1 MLILYIEDEIYKA
14 KDVMHFIESYK
25 NHKIIWKKSYLN
37 GLLELED
44 NRFDLIILDMS
55 LPLYDSD
62 SGQGEMNEFDPLAG
76 IHFLDEMKRVGYTE
90 KVIIITAYDYIKKDE
105 TQIISLANLKKEM
118 KNEYPENYVDGIFYS
133 DDSLEWQEILNLYLQ
148 EKGNNL

>member
-14 KDVMHFIESYK
+14 KDVMHFIESYR
-25 NHKIIWKKSYLN
+25 NHKIIWKKSYIN

-44 NRFDLIILDMS
+44 NRFDLVILDMS

-62 SGQGEMNEFDPLAG
+62 FGQGELNEFDPLAG
-76 IHFLDEMKRVGYTE
+76 IHFLDEMKRVGYSE

-105 TQIISLANLKKEM
+105 TQIISLANLKNEM
-118 KNEYPENYVDGIFYS
+118 QDEYPEKYVDGIFYS
-133 DDSLEWQEILNLYLQ
+133 DDSLEWQEILNMYLQ
-148 EKGNNL
+148 EKGSSL